1 MLDCDVR
8 RRILKDF
15 KDEHNHA
22 DNCYKSG
29 MSAFRKQLISSFT
42 WTKELANELS
52 K

>member
-22 DNCYKSG
+22 DNNWVFNSLCLKNWHVSF
-29 MSAFRKQLISSFT
+29 SKTVISSST
-42 WTKELANELS
+42 
-52 K
+52 